1 MDRIPRRQAGHRRSI
16 RWLALASLIALAAG
30 CGQTTSTVAPAD
42 SSSAGASIAPSSGQA
57 GASVAPSSG
66 LADNDSRRPAT
77 KGGEGTVALAAGSI
91 DHLEPTLWY
100 FQTTWQI
107 AYATC
112 TTLVRYPDQP
122 GQAGAKIE
130 AGLADLPVVSAD
142 GSTYTFT
149 LRPGVKFKGGAPIT
163 GADIK
168 YTFERMLNPALASPG
183 AGFFTNIEGA
193 SSYMAGKAD
202 SVSGITADGNT
213 VTFKLTDPPAS
224 FLARLTMPFSCPVP
238 AGTPISAV
246 EDGSLLGTGP
256 YMVESYTPQREIVLV
271 RNPDY
276 PADVLGQRGAL
287 DKIRIDT
294 TIDPTQAALVIRS
307 GEIAT
312 YMDLIAGADGSQ
324 ALGDPTLAG
333 RVFADPIA
341 TVTFLWINTQE
352 PPFDNPKVRQAMNY
366 AINRNDIQRV
376 LGGPASASVTDQIL
390 PPTMAGW
397 KDADIYP
404 AAGDPEKAKQLLAEA
419 GVTLPIKTLLRTG
432 DNNPGM
438 TDIAQTIQA
447 QLKAVGIEVEVAVTA
462 GAVDYAITTT
472 VANRTPMGVDPWS
485 QDYPHPDDFIGVLL
499 DGTRITPTNNQNRAM
514 FNEPTINDRIHEL
527 SASLDPSTEAAW
539 NDLDVQIMRDYAPWV
554 PLVNS
559 VRVTIVAEGYCG
571 LLIHPVYQLDL
582 TTLGHCP

>member
-1 MDRIPRRQAGHRRSI
+1 MT
-16 RWLALASLIALAAG
+16 WLALASLVALAAG
-30 CGQTTSTVAPAD
+30 CGPSATSVAPTAAAPGATAAAPGATAAAPSEAAPAD
-42 SSSAGASIAPSSGQA
+42 
-57 GASVAPSSG
+57 
-66 LADNDSRRPAT
+66 NDARRPAV
-77 KGGEGTVALAAGSI
+77 KGGEGKVALAAGSI

-107 AYATC
+107 GYATC

-130 AGLADLPVVSAD
+130 AGLADLPIVSAD
-142 GSTYTFT
+142 GTTYTFT
-149 LRPGVKFKGGAPIT
+149 LRDGVKFKGGAPIT
-163 GADIK
+163 GADIQ
-168 YTFERMLNPALASPG
+168 YTFERMLNPAMASPAG
-183 AGFFTNIEGA
+183 GFFTNIEGA
-193 SSYMAGKAD
+193 TAYMAGEAD
-202 SVSGITADGNT
+202 SISGITSEGNT
-213 VTFKLTDPPAS
+213 VTFKMTDPPAS
-224 FLARLTMPFSCPVP
+224 FLARLTMPFSCAVP
-238 AGTPISAV
+238 KGTPISPI

-276 PADVLGQRGAL
+276 PADVLGERGAL
-287 DKIRIDT
+287 DKITIDT

-324 ALGDPTLAG
+324 ALEDPSLAG

-352 PPFDNPKVRQAMNY
+352 APFDNPKVRQAMNY

-472 VANRTPMGVDPWS
+472 VANKTPMGVDPWY
-485 QDYPHPDDFIGVLL
+485 QDYPHPDNFIGVLL
-499 DGTRITPTNNQNRAM
+499 DGSRITPTNNQNRAM
-514 FNEPTINDRIHEL
+514 FNETTINDRIHEL

-539 NDLDVQIMRDYAPWV
+539 NDLDVQIMRDYAPWA

-582 TTLGHCP
+582 TTLGHCQ

>member
-1 MDRIPRRQAGHRRSI
+1 MDTFPGQHPGRRRRSMT
-16 RWLALASLIALAAG
+16 WLALASLIALAAG
-30 CGQTTSTVAPAD
+30 CGSNPTSVAPTAAAPAATAAPGATAAPSEAAPAD
-42 SSSAGASIAPSSGQA
+42 
-57 GASVAPSSG
+57 
-66 LADNDSRRPAT
+66 NDARRPAA

-107 AYATC
+107 GFATC

-130 AGLADLPVVSAD
+130 AGIADLPVISAD
-142 GSTYTFT
+142 GMTYTFT
-149 LRPGVKFKGGAPIT
+149 LRDGVKFKGGAPIT

-168 YTFERMLNPALASPG
+168 YTFERMLNPAMASPAG
-183 AGFFTNIEGA
+183 GFFTNIEGA
-193 SSYMAGKAD
+193 PAYMAGEAD
-202 SVSGITADGNT
+202 SVTGITADGNT

-238 AGTPISAV
+238 SGTAITPI
-246 EDGSLLGTGP
+246 EDGSILEAGP

-276 PADVLGQRGAL
+276 PADVLGERGAL
-287 DKIRIDT
+287 DRITIDT
-294 TIDPTQAALVIRS
+294 TIDPTQAALVIKS

-324 ALGDPTLAG
+324 ALADPTLAG

-352 PPFDNPKVRQAMNY
+352 PPFDNVKVRQAMNY
-366 AINRNDIQRV
+366 AINRNDIERV

-404 AAGDPEKAKQLLAEA
+404 AAGDPEKAKQLLAES

-447 QLKAVGIEVEVAVTA
+447 QLKAVGIDVEVAVTA

-472 VANRTPMGVDPWS
+472 VANKTPMGVDPWY

-499 DGTRITPTNNQNRAM
+499 DGSRITPTNNQNRAM

-582 TTLGHCP
+582 ATLGHCP

>member
-1 MDRIPRRQAGHRRSI
+1 MTKSILQRREGHRRRPM
-16 RWLALASLIALAAG
+16 RWLALASLVALAAG
-30 CGQTTSTVAPAD
+30 CGPVAPAV
-42 SSSAGASIAPSSGQA
+42 SPTGGTSETSPPGAAS
-57 GASVAPSSG
+57 ASVAPESS
-66 LADNDSRRPAT
+66 LADNDARRPAA
-77 KGGEGTVALAAGSI
+77 KGGEGKVALAAGSI

-112 TTLVRYPDQP
+112 TTLVRYPDKP
-122 GQAGAKIE
+122 GQAGAQIE
-130 AGLADLPVVSAD
+130 AGLADLPEVSAD
-142 GSTYTFT
+142 GTTYTFT
-149 LRPGVKFKGGAPIT
+149 LRDGVKFKGGAPIT

-183 AGFFTNIEGA
+183 GGFFTNIEGA
-193 SSYMAGKAD
+193 SDYMAGTAKA
-202 SVSGITADGNT
+202 VSGITAEGNK

-224 FLARLTMPFSCPVP
+224 FLARLTMPFSCAVP
-238 AGTPISAV
+238 EGTPISAV

-276 PADVLGQRGAL
+276 PAAVLGERGAL
-287 DKIRIDT
+287 DKITIDT

-324 ALGDPTLAG
+324 ALADPTLAG

-341 TVTFLWINTQE
+341 TVTFLWINTDE
-352 PPFDNPKVRQAMNY
+352 APFDNPKIRQAMNY
-366 AINRNDIQRV
+366 AINRNDVQRV

-404 AAGDPEKAKQLLAEA
+404 AGGDLEKAKQLMAKSGA
-419 GVTLPIKTLLRTG
+419 TLPIKTILRTG

-438 TDIAQTIQA
+438 TDISQTIQA
-447 QLKAVGIEVEVAVTA
+447 QLKEIGIDVEVKVTA
-462 GAVDYAITTT
+462 GSVDYAITTT
-472 VANRTPMGVDPWS
+472 VANKTPMGVDPWY
-485 QDYPHPDDFIGVLL
+485 QDYPHPDNFIGVLL

-527 SASLDPSTEAAW
+527 SASLDPSTEAGW
-539 NDLDVQIMRDYAPWV
+539 HDLDVQIMRDYAPWA

-559 VRVTIVAEGYCG
+559 VRVTIVAEGFCG

-582 TTLGHCP
+582 TTLGRCP